1 MKKRTKPKPKLII
14 VCTLLLTICLT
25 GCGLFKSDTQ
35 KLKELLEAKYGEEF
49 GVESYYYAGDMWAMC
64 YPVSDPTLLFQVRT
78 DGEVTHIVYDYY
90 LQNVVARQL
99 EEKYEPLAQQA
110 FPGCYLSVDISNT
123 LSSAPENFPNADTVT
138 LDDITRYCENMGQ
151 SSGIGINIFVDISQI
166 SDENIEKEYAL
177 FKDKIGGDI
186 RNGGLPDTIII
197 LYFGDTAFITDCEN
211 AIAEMTWRGS
221 SDIYDITE
229 GCPEI
234 WMGYDNN
241 DEFVYT
247 LDEYIE
253 NRMEVMNNG

>member
-1 MKKRTKPKPKLII
+1 M
-14 VCTLLLTICLT
+14 TLCLA

-35 KLKELLEAKYGEEF
+35 KLTELLEDKYGEEF
-49 GVESYYYAGDMWAMC
+49 GVESYYYAGDMWSMC
-64 YPVSDPTLLFQVRT
+64 YSESDPTLLFEVRT
-78 DGEVTHIVYDYY
+78 GGEVTKISHDYY
-90 LQNVVARQL
+90 LQNVVARQV
-99 EEKYEPLAQQA
+99 EEEYGPLAQQV

-138 LDDITRYCENMGQ
+138 LDDITRYCESMGQ
-151 SSGIGINIFVDISQI
+151 SSYIVMNIFVDISQI
-166 SDENIEKEYAL
+166 DDENIETEYL
-177 FKDKIGGDI
+177 FFKDEIGGDI

-211 AIAEMTWRGS
+211 VIADMTWRGS
-221 SDIYDITE
+221 SVIYDITE
-229 GCPEI
+229 GCPEM